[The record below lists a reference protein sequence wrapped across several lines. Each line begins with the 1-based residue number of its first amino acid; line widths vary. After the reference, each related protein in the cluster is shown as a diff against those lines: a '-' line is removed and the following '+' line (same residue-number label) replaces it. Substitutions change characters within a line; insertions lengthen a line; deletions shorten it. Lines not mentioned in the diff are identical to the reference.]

1 MSEVFQKNIQN
12 WVSVDNKIKALQNQ
26 VKELRSQ
33 RSDLTT
39 NIFSYAENNNLEN
52 AVIQISDG
60 KLKFANVKQT
70 SPLTYGLVEEA
81 LKDCIEITKKSG
93 WSTEPTDTNYNKYVT
108 LPYNKSHE
116 KLHRSD
122 ACYDLIITTNFN
134 SSPARKYKGSAIFVH
149 CTDSSKFTDGCVAIP
164 KNQLLCIIRSLKK
177 NSKIVIT
184 Y

>member
-1 MSEVFQKNIQN
+1 MKNNIIIKKNKSKFKAKFYYNNISGTCQ
-12 WVSVDNKIKALQNQ
+12 VGYSGIGKKIKEGDGVTPVGIYDLLEIYYRKDK
-26 VKELRSQ
+26 VKKIYS
-33 RSDLTT
+33 
-39 NIFSYAENNNLEN
+39 
-52 AVIQISDG
+52 
-60 KLKFANVKQT
+60 
-70 SPLTYGLVEEA
+70 

-93 WSTEPTDTNYNKYVT
+93 WSTESTDTNYNKYVT